1 MKTKSLRQLAKELGV
16 SHSYLSQVKH
26 GKRPVSAK
34 MVSKMV
40 SNGKQGGNQSA
51 VLYDIITD
59 TAELCSGSTGDF
71 GSLSPGSNPG
81 SAATPINGRTSI
93 IRKLNCIVN
102 PGPVV
107 YNWYNGQENP
117 QGEKVFSALELS
129 CR

>member
-1 MKTKSLRQLAKELGV
+1 MKTKSLRQLAKEIGV

-34 MVSKMV
+34 MVS
-40 SNGKQGGNQSA
+40 NGKQVGNQSVA
-51 VLYDIITD
+51 LYDIITN

-81 SAATPINGRTSI
+81 SAATPINGRTSR

-107 YNWYNGQENP
+107 YNWYNGQENHGE
-117 QGEKVFSALELS
+117 QGYG
-129 CR
+129 